1 MAVVEVTQILEFGYL
16 NEFPEVAAQAGTGV
30 SANDDDD
37 MLFIVRASEDCGLL
51 GIDMNFPVGSTVSA
65 ILASGLDLLDEPAM
79 ELEGT
84 RIELVD
90 AAKAALVDNASVGAG
105 KKLKATGKGELL
117 IFISGAV
124 AGRKRVTVSAE
135 PARRKR

>member
-1 MAVVEVTQILEFGYL
+1 MTTICF
-16 NEFPEVAAQAGTGV
+16 
-30 SANDDDD
+30 
-37 MLFIVRASEDCGLL
+37 FIVRASEGLL
-51 GIDMNFPVGSTVSA
+51 LFSGVDGPYTGSTVSA
-65 ILASGLDLLDEPAM
+65 ILASGIDLLDEPAM

-105 KKLKATGKGELL
+105 KKLKATGENELL
-117 IFISGAV
+117 IFISGGV
-124 AGRKRVTVSAE
+124 SGRKRVTVSAE